1 MGKVLIVGIFIVALV
16 LVGVLTMISD
26 RSEEMPQLVN
36 RNLNEISARSLANY
50 GVTYGIRQ
58 LMNGNVTFIDSVS
71 GYVKD
76 FEPIVLADGS
86 VDSIK
91 YVNDPTKNTIGVQS
105 YVTVT
110 NTPALIQYQ
119 SSADV
124 AIFLGEDIE
133 HNITAAIVSGGSITL
148 KAQSFINGDV
158 YEDTDVDFE
167 ETFGISEEDL
177 KADAQNSGTYLDN
190 PEIPYH
196 TDLHNELTWVE
207 GDLKV
212 VQHWSG
218 SGFLVVNGDCEI
230 NAHSDFDGILVI
242 FGTLTMNAQSAV
254 TGAVYVISDEESSL
268 GAHSNITFS
277 EASVEVALQNL
288 PSNAR
293 FEIVSWDEM

>member
-1 MGKVLIVGIFIVALV
+1 
-16 LVGVLTMISD
+16 MITD
-26 RSEEMPQLVN
+26 RSEEMPQLVS

-50 GVTYGIRQ
+50 GVNYGIRE
-58 LMNGNVTFIDSVS
+58 LMKGNVTFVDSVS

-76 FEPIVLADGS
+76 FEPLVLADGS
-86 VDSIK
+86 IDSIK
-91 YVNDPTKNTIGVQS
+91 YVNDPTQNTIGVRS

-110 NTPALIQYQ
+110 NTPNPFQYQ

-133 HNITAAIVSGGSITL
+133 SNITAALVSGGSITL
-148 KAQSFINGDV
+148 KAQAVIDGDV
-158 YEDTDVDFE
+158 YTDTDIDFE

-177 KADAQNSGTYLDN
+177 KAEAQDRGTYLDN

-196 TDLHNELTWVE
+196 DDLHNEITWVD

-242 FGTLTMNAQSAV
+242 FGTLTMNAQSTV
-254 TGAVYVISDEESSL
+254 TGAVFVISDEESVL
-268 GAHSNITFS
+268 NAHATIVFS
-277 EASVEVALQNL
+277 ETSVEAALQNL